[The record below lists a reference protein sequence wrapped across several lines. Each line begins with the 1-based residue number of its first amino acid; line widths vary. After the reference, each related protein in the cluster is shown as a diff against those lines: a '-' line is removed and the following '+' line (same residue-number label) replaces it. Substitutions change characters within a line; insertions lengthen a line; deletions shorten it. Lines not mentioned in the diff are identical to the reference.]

1 MQDSQTHSRSATNG
15 NTRVMDMEE
24 KKDIGQLVEKKNVG
38 DEYNRQYLQGWR
50 RHLVSLA

>member
-1 MQDSQTHSRSATNG
+1 MQDSQTHSRSAMNG

-38 DEYNRQYLQGWR
+38 DEYTSRAGGAIWSR
-50 RHLVSLA
+50 